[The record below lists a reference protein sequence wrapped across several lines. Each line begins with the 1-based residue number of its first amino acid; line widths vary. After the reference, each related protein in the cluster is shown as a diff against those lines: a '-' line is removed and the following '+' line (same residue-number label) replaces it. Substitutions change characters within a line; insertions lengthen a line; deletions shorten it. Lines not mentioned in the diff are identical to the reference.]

1 MTQQP
6 PFDPHH
12 PPGQSPPEQQVT
24 VDQQLPQRSAP
35 PPENHK
41 RASAWRAPTLREQWR
56 RLTNPP
62 VIGQGPPLPPGAPQG
77 GPGLGA
83 PQPPEPGG
91 IGRQVGVDQL
101 VWQMEE
107 RRRDS
112 RRDLGR
118 RTKGALVWYP
128 LPEGVGHI
136 VLAVLLLLV
145 GTGASFVCLLGPG
158 LIVLFWAFM
167 ALVALLFG
175 APPSQVGPALM
186 EETGPALVWAIVI
199 VVLVMLAGLLGAV
212 ANVIVNAARPHRD
225 AVVWPGQVLSAAIP
239 MVLAVWWVSMLP
251 PTILG

>member
-12 PPGQSPPEQQVT
+12 PPGQIPPEQQAPYG
-24 VDQQLPQRSAP
+24 QQP
-35 PPENHK
+35 PPEDHG
-41 RASAWRAPTLREQWR
+41 RPGAWRGPTLREQWH
-56 RLTNPP
+56 RLTPP
-62 VIGQGPPLPPGAPQG
+62 AVLGQRDPLPPGAPQG

-83 PQPPEPGG
+83 PPPTDSAGAE
-91 IGRQVGVDQL
+91 RQVSVDQP

-107 RRRDS
+107 RRLNARKE
-112 RRDLGR
+112 LGR

-128 LPEGVGHI
+128 LPEGPGHI

-145 GTGASFVCLLGPG
+145 GMGASAVCLLGPG

-199 VVLVMLAGLLGAV
+199 VGLVMLAGLLGAV
-212 ANVIVNAARPHRD
+212 ANVIVNTARRHRD

-239 MVLAVWWVSMLP
+239 VVLAVWWVSMLP